1 MASVLFREKG
11 NRDITGGMGAMYM
24 NEPEKGH
31 NAAHIPNLIFL
42 TSLHALEC
50 VHGAAIMLSSLS

>member
-1 MASVLFREKG
+1 EKG

-42 TSLHALEC
+42 ASLHALEC